1 VLIKGY
7 LGKISVLINALSVR
21 KRLILLRKNIISP
34 LIKVNCTGFVGK
46 IEK

>member
-21 KRLILLRKNIISP
+21 KRLILLRKKHNKP
-34 LIKVNCTGFVGK
+34 FDKVNCTGFVGK